1 MRTCSLVIS
10 AILISALVLALAVI
24 AVSADNPFVGI
35 WKMNPAKSTFSGP
48 ATKSFT
54 AKMEAQ
60 ENGIKCVQ
68 DVVGADGKAFQRIWA
83 AKYDGKDYPVT
94 APDQD
99 AVTLKK
105 PNANTT
111 IWLVKKGG
119 KEVASGKSVVSKDGK
134 TWILTGGGRDEKGKA
149 FTYSIFMEKQ

>member
-1 MRTCSLVIS
+1 MRKQIIVVAAGI
-10 AILISALVLALAVI
+10 IFVLALSVI
-24 AVSADNPFVGI
+24 AFAAENPFVGT
-35 WKMNPAKSTFSGP
+35 WKMNPAKSKFSGP

-94 APDQD
+94 APDED
-99 AVTLKK
+99 AISITK

-119 KEVASGKSVVSKDGK
+119 KEVGSGKGVVSKDGK
-134 TWILTGGGRDEKGKA
+134 TWILTGGGKDEKGQA
-149 FTYSIFMEKQ
+149 ITYTILMEKQ

>member
-1 MRTCSLVIS
+1 MRTRSLVIS
-10 AILISALVLALAVI
+10 AILISALVLAMAVI
-24 AVSADNPFVGI
+24 AVAADNPFVGT
-35 WKMNPAKSTFSGP
+35 WKMNPAKSKFSGP

-54 AKMEAQ
+54 TKMEAQ

-94 APDQD
+94 APDED
-99 AVTLKK
+99 AISLKK
-105 PNANTT
+105 LNANTT
-111 IWLVKKGG
+111 RWLAKKGG

-134 TWILTGGGRDEKGKA
+134 TWILTGGGKDEKGQA
-149 FTYSIFMEKQ
+149 VTYTIFLEKQ